1 MWNIR
6 IVERL
11 RLHIIHVHVH
21 VHTSAP
27 HSEVFN
33 FNPHQ
38 CLFYLLSLI
47 QVLRTLGQFHLR
59 ERVSGFVL
67 YEARHT
73 PSLLYVLALS
83 SSLRSCVVVRIVT
96 SQ

>member
-6 IVERL
+6 IVEWL
-11 RLHIIHVHVH
+11 RLYSIHVLAD
-21 VHTSAP
+21 TSAP

-38 CLFYLLSLI
+38 YLFYPLSLI

-67 YEARHT
+67 YEARHI
-73 PSLLYVLALS
+73 PSLLYVLALNS
-83 SSLRSCVVVRIVT
+83 LLRSCVVVRIVT

>member
-6 IVERL
+6 IVEWL
-11 RLHIIHVHVH
+11 RLYSIHVHAY
-21 VHTSAP
+21 TSAP

-47 QVLRTLGQFHLR
+47 QVLRTLGQFQLR
-59 ERVSGFVL
+59 ERVSEFVL
-67 YEARHT
+67 DEARHT
-73 PSLLYVLALS
+73 PSLLYVLALNS
-83 SSLRSCVVVRIVT
+83 LLRSCVVVRTVT
-96 SQ
+96 SR